1 MGWRW
6 KMRACGG
13 LGLARACSSAK
24 LFAVTTCT
32 RHQTGHRMTSPD
44 ILIIGSG
51 MGGATLAAALAPSGR
66 RIVIL
71 ERGDYLRDC
80 PQARDGAAVFSGF
93 FNPKESWQDA
103 AGGVFQPNNYY
114 HPGGNTKFYGA
125 VLMRYRAE
133 DFSPLKHMGGTA
145 PGWPVSYDEFES
157 DYQAAEEMY
166 CVRGALGEDP
176 TEPFHSRP
184 YAFGPVPHEPDMEDL
199 CARLRA
205 QGLHPGALPLGVD
218 IDLWLQGGAN
228 TFDGFP
234 NTRGGKMDAETI
246 GLAQALKHPNVELVT
261 GAKVVRLQ
269 AEGRRVTAVEFERG
283 GVVEQISAPLVCL
296 CAGAVKSA
304 ALLLGSVSAE
314 HPKGLANSSDQV
326 GRNFMNHNIT
336 AVLGFNPLRR
346 NRSVYEKTIQM
357 NDWYL
362 TGGPAGE
369 PLGNVQMLGRITGE
383 IMAAETGLP
392 LWLARFVADH
402 SVHLMTMSEDLP
414 NPESRVT
421 LRDGEI
427 VLQWQRSN
435 WEAHLALNKKLTQ
448 ALKRAG
454 WPVVLTKTF
463 EKRTPSHQCGTAR
476 MGADPATS
484 VVDAMCR
491 AHDLENLRIVDAS
504 VLPTS
509 AAANPSLT
517 VAALA
522 LRVGRD
528 ILAQ

>member
-1 MGWRW
+1 M
-6 KMRACGG
+6 
-13 LGLARACSSAK
+13 S
-24 LFAVTTCT
+24 T
-32 RHQTGHRMTSPD
+32 PD

-66 RIVIL
+66 SITIL
-71 ERGDYLRDC
+71 ERGDWLADC
-80 PQARDGAAVFSGF
+80 PEARDPRAVFGSGF
-93 FNPKESWQDA
+93 FSPKESWLDA
-103 AGGVFQPNNYY
+103 DGGSFAPNNYY
-114 HPGGNTKFYGA
+114 HPGGNSKFYGA

-133 DFSPLKHMGGTA
+133 DFRPLRHMGGTA
-145 PGWPVSYDEFES
+145 PGWPLSYEEFEP

-166 CVRGALGEDP
+166 QVRGALGEDP
-176 TEPFHSRP
+176 TEPAHSRRYP
-184 YAFGPVPHEPDMEDL
+184 HPPVPHEPDMVDL
-199 CARLRA
+199 CNRLKA

-218 IDLWLQGGAN
+218 IDLWLKGGAV

-246 GLAQALKHPNVELVT
+246 GLAQALAHPNVTLIRN
-261 GAKVVRLQ
+261 AKVTRLI
-269 AEGRRVTAVEFERG
+269 ADGRRVTAVEFERG
-283 GVVEQISAPLVCL
+283 GVVERISAAQVCL

-304 ALLLGSVSAE
+304 ALLLASASAE
-314 HPKGLANSSDQV
+314 HPGGLANGSDQV

-336 AVLGFNPLRR
+336 AVLGVSPFRR
-346 NRSVYEKTIQM
+346 NRSVYEKTIQL

-362 TGGPAGE
+362 TGGPHGE

-383 IMAAETGLP
+383 IMAAESGLP
-392 LWLARFVADH
+392 LPLARWLADH

-414 NPESRVT
+414 NPESRVF
-421 LRDGEI
+421 LRDGQI
-427 VLQWQRSN
+427 VLKWERSN
-435 WEAHLALNKKLTQ
+435 WAAHAALNAKLRA
-448 ALKRAG
+448 ALKKAG
-454 WPVVLTKTF
+454 WPLVLTKTF

-476 MGADPATS
+476 MGHDPATS
-484 VVDAMCR
+484 VVDPWCR

-522 LRVGRD
+522 LRVGRH
-528 ILAQ
+528 ILTHA